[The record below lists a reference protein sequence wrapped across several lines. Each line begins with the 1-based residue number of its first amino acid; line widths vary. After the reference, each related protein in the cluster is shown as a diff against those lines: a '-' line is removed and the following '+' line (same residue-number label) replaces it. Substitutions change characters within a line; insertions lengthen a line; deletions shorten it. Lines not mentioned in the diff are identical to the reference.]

1 MSGPA
6 LKSGRLRIAIAA
18 SDEAEESRLAALVEQ
33 LGHELVQLDAFPDAW
48 LSDGTVDG
56 ASTSPE
62 VALGSP
68 AEDAA
73 GNLPKDATAL
83 QVDAALHAVAVGLRV
98 RAAAGQHRNFEP
110 LPDEAR
116 LALTPREIEVLAA
129 LGKGLSNKA
138 AARCL
143 GISPYT
149 VKFHVESLFRKLGA
163 TSRAEAVAKGLKRQ
177 FVEL

>member
-1 MSGPA
+1 MSRSA
-6 LKSGRLRIAIAA
+6 LEPGRLRIAIAA
-18 SDEAEESRLAALVEQ
+18 SDEAEESRLSALVEQ
-33 LGHELVQLDAFPDAW
+33 LGHELVELDALPDAW
-48 LSDGTVDG
+48 LSDGTVDV

-62 VALGSP
+62 VALGAL

-73 GNLPKDATAL
+73 GNLPMDASAL

-98 RAAAGQHRNFEP
+98 RVAAGQHRNFEP
-110 LPDEAR
+110 LSDEAR
-116 LALTPREIEVLAA
+116 VALTPREIEVLAA

-138 AARCL
+138 AAQCL

-163 TSRAEAVAKGLKRQ
+163 ASRAEAVAKGLKQ
-177 FVEL
+177 QIVEL